1 MLVTVGLVAFAALVG
16 VVGLYAV
23 ALRQLGWLR
32 DDWPG

>member
-1 MLVTVGLVAFAALVG
+1 MLVMVGLVALAALIG

-32 DDWPG
+32 DDWLG